1 MAHRRIRLGIIGT
14 GIAARDL
21 HWPPLH
27 RQSDHFEIVAVCN
40 HTRPKAEAFA
50 QLTGQDPRITT
61 DYHDLLAAPDIEAVD
76 IVLPIA
82 LNAPVAIDALRGG
95 KHVIVEKPIAGDVVS
110 GEAVVAE
117 AHRRPEQ
124 ILLVAENMRY
134 EPRIRRAREVLDAGR
149 IGRVVMLHADVLS
162 PLDPEN
168 PYTQT
173 AWRQQPEHLGGYLS
187 DGGVHQVAVLQMLAG
202 PVTTVQGLV
211 TSFHSGEDVPDTM
224 LANLRFATGAV
235 GHLTYA
241 TDVHRR
247 EQSPLRVY
255 HGVASQRVGH
265 GNVHRQEQSPVRVY
279 GTEGTLEI
287 HEDRMVLSNG
297 DGDQEIPCAGGP
309 TGLDQEFADFYTCV
323 TTGKRPDVA
332 PEDAL
337 RDLEVIDAAIRS
349 SRYGEV
355 VEL

>member
-247 EQSPLRVY
+247 EQSP
-255 HGVASQRVGH
+255 
-265 GNVHRQEQSPVRVY
+265 VRVY

-287 HEDRMVLSNG
+287 HEDRIVLSNG
-297 DGDQEIPCAGGP
+297 DGEQEIPCAGGP

>member
-1 MAHRRIRLGIIGT
+1 MAHRRIRLSIIGT

-40 HTRPKAEAFA
+40 HTRSKAEAFA
-50 QLTGQDPRITT
+50 QLTGQHPRITT

-95 KHVIVEKPIAGDVVS
+95 KHVIVEKPIAGDIAS
-110 GEAVVAE
+110 GEEVVAE

-134 EPRIRRAREVLDAGR
+134 EPRIRRARELLDAGR

-255 HGVASQRVGH
+255 
-265 GNVHRQEQSPVRVY
+265 

-297 DGDQEIPCAGGP
+297 DGDQEIPTAGGP

-323 TTGKRPDVA
+323 TTGKRPDVSPA
-332 PEDAL
+332 DAL

>member
-61 DYHDLLAAPDIEAVD
+61 DYHELLAAPDIEAVD

-82 LNAPVAIDALRGG
+82 LNAPVAIDALRAG

-124 ILLVAENMRY
+124 VLLVAENMRY

-168 PYTQT
+168 PYSQT
-173 AWRQQPEHLGGYLS
+173 AWRQRPEHLGGYLS

-241 TDVHRR
+241 TDVHR
-247 EQSPLRVY
+247 
-255 HGVASQRVGH
+255 
-265 GNVHRQEQSPVRVY
+265 QEPSPVRVY
-279 GTEGTLEI
+279 GTEGRLEI
-287 HEDRMVLSNG
+287 HDDRIVLSNR
-297 DGDQEIPCAGGP
+297 DGEQEIPSAGGP
-309 TGLDQEFADFYTCV
+309 TGLDQEFVDFYTCV

>member
-27 RQSDHFEIVAVCN
+27 RQSDHFEIVAICN

-149 IGRVVMLHADVLS
+149 IGRVVMLHADLLS

-247 EQSPLRVY
+247 EQSP
-255 HGVASQRVGH
+255 
-265 GNVHRQEQSPVRVY
+265 VRVY

-287 HEDRMVLSNG
+287 HEDRIVLSNG
-297 DGDQEIPCAGGP
+297 DGEQEIPCAGGP

>member
-50 QLTGQDPRITT
+50 QLTGQNPRITD
-61 DYHDLLAAPDIEAVD
+61 DYHDLLSSPDIKAVD

-82 LNAPVAIDALRGG
+82 LNAPVAIDALRAG
-95 KHVIVEKPIAGDVVS
+95 KHVMVEKPIAGDVAS

-124 ILLVAENMRY
+124 VLLVAENMRY
-134 EPRIRRAREVLDAGR
+134 EPRIRSAREVLDAGR

-162 PLDPEN
+162 TFDPEN

-173 AWRQQPEHLGGYLS
+173 TWRQQPEHLGGYLS

-211 TSFHSGEDVPDTM
+211 TTFHSGDEVPDTI

-241 TDVHRR
+241 TDVHR
-247 EQSPLRVY
+247 
-255 HGVASQRVGH
+255 
-265 GNVHRQEQSPVRVY
+265 QEPSPVRVY

-287 HEDRMVLSNG
+287 HDDRIVLSNR
-297 DGDQEIPCAGGP
+297 DGEQEIACDGGP

-332 PEDAL
+332 PEHAL

>member
-76 IVLPIA
+76 IALPIA
-82 LNAPVAIDALRGG
+82 LNAPVAIDALRAG

-110 GEAVVAE
+110 GEEVVAE

-124 ILLVAENMRY
+124 VLLVAENMRY

-162 PLDPEN
+162 TLDPEN

-202 PVTTVQGLV
+202 PITTVQGLV

-241 TDVHRR
+241 TDVHR
-247 EQSPLRVY
+247 
-255 HGVASQRVGH
+255 
-265 GNVHRQEQSPVRVY
+265 QEQSPVRVY

-287 HEDRMVLSNG
+287 HEDRMVLSNR
-297 DGDQEIPCAGGP
+297 DGEQEIPCAGGP
-309 TGLDQEFADFYTCV
+309 TGLDQEFADFYACV

>member
-50 QLTGQDPRITT
+50 QLTGQNPRITD
-61 DYHDLLAAPDIEAVD
+61 DYHDLLSSPDIKAVD

-82 LNAPVAIDALRGG
+82 LNAPVAIDALRAG
-95 KHVIVEKPIAGDVVS
+95 KHVMVEKPIAGDVAS

-124 ILLVAENMRY
+124 VLLVAENMRY
-134 EPRIRRAREVLDAGR
+134 EPRIRSAREVLDAGR

-162 PLDPEN
+162 TLDPEN

-173 AWRQQPEHLGGYLS
+173 TWRQQPEHLGGYLS

-211 TSFHSGEDVPDTM
+211 TTFHSGDEVPDTI

-241 TDVHRR
+241 TDVHR
-247 EQSPLRVY
+247 
-255 HGVASQRVGH
+255 
-265 GNVHRQEQSPVRVY
+265 QEPSPVRVY

-287 HEDRMVLSNG
+287 HDDRIVLSNR
-297 DGDQEIPCAGGP
+297 DGEQEIACDGGP

-332 PEDAL
+332 PEHAL

>member
-27 RQSDHFEIVAVCN
+27 RQRDHFEIVAVCN

-50 QLTGQDPRITT
+50 QLTGQNPRITG
-61 DYHDLLAAPDIEAVD
+61 DYHDLLAAPEIEAVD

-82 LNAPVAIDALRGG
+82 LNGSVAIDALRAG
-95 KHVIVEKPIAGDVVS
+95 KHVMVEKPIAGDVAS

-124 ILLVAENMRY
+124 VLLVAENMRY
-134 EPRIRRAREVLDAGR
+134 EPRIRRARELLDAGR
-149 IGRVVMLHADVLS
+149 IGRIVMLHADVLS
-162 PLDPEN
+162 PLDLEN

-173 AWRQQPEHLGGYLS
+173 AWRQRPEHLGGYLS

-202 PVTTVQGLV
+202 PVTAVQGLV
-211 TSFHSGEDVPDTM
+211 TAFNSGDEGPDTM

-241 TDVHRR
+241 TGVHRR
-247 EQSPLRVY
+247 EP
-255 HGVASQRVGH
+255 
-265 GNVHRQEQSPVRVY
+265 SPVRVY

-287 HEDRMVLSNG
+287 HEDRIVLCAR
-297 DGDQEIPCAGGP
+297 DGEQEIPSAGEP
-309 TGLDQEFADFYTCV
+309 TGLNQEFADFYTCMA
-323 TTGKRPDVA
+323 TGKRPDVS

-337 RDLEVIDAAIRS
+337 RDLQVIDAAIRS
-349 SRYGEV
+349 SHYGEV

>member
-50 QLTGQDPRITT
+50 QLTGQNPRITD
-61 DYHDLLAAPDIEAVD
+61 DYHDLLSSPDIEAVD

-82 LNAPVAIDALRGG
+82 LNAPVAIDALRAG
-95 KHVIVEKPIAGDVVS
+95 KHVMVEKPIAGDVAS

-124 ILLVAENMRY
+124 VLLVAENMRY

-149 IGRVVMLHADVLS
+149 IGRVLMLHADVLS
-162 PLDPEN
+162 TLDPEN

-173 AWRQQPEHLGGYLS
+173 TWRQQPEHLGGYLS

-211 TSFHSGEDVPDTM
+211 TTFHSGDEVPDTI

-247 EQSPLRVY
+247 EQSP
-255 HGVASQRVGH
+255 
-265 GNVHRQEQSPVRVY
+265 VRVY

-287 HEDRMVLSNG
+287 HDDRIVLSNL
-297 DGDQEIPCAGGP
+297 DGEQEIPSAGEP